1 MANGALVFQFSEK
14 WKGLAWLLMI
24 NLLSFEMSDC
34 FMSTNVF
41 FFILQVSCSVLYVAM
56 THQLL
61 FKSAVLQVYL
71 LFFLFHE
78 IYLISSFIDTE

>member
-41 FFILQVSCSVLYVAM
+41 FFILQVSCGVLYVAM

-71 LFFLFHE
+71 LFFLFQE

>member
-1 MANGALVFQFSEK
+1 MANGTLVFQFSEK

-71 LFFLFHE
+71 LFFLFQE